1 MALLS
6 LRAFTV
12 FLHLTLTFTFFFLGA
27 IHKLHSSHHNGNE
40 YTMAWVE
47 ILPEGTFPNVL
58 LVMSQ
63 FWKFLSNLQKIVI
76 PYPSTLI

>member
-12 FLHLTLTFTFFFLGA
+12 FLHLTLTFTFFLGA

-47 ILPEGTFPNVL
+47 VLPEGTFL
-58 LVMSQ
+58 MLIICYAAAISTRY
-63 FWKFLSNLQKIVI
+63 FLNFYAKVHIF
-76 PYPSTLI
+76 

>member
-6 LRAFTV
+6 LHAFTV
-12 FLHLTLTFTFFFLGA
+12 FLHLTLTFTFFLGA

-47 ILPEGTFPNVL
+47 VLPEETLLLLLFP
-58 LVMSQ
+58 Q
-63 FWKFLSNLQKIVI
+63 DILSIFMLPLYGNLINI
-76 PYPSTLI
+76 FF

>member
-12 FLHLTLTFTFFFLGA
+12 FLRLTFTFTFFLGA

-40 YTMAWVE
+40 YTIAWVE
-47 ILPEGTFPNVL
+47 ALPEGTFL
-58 LVMSQ
+58 L
-63 FWKFLSNLQKIVI
+63 
-76 PYPSTLI
+76 LIICYAAAI